1 MILPEMHPGVY
12 FADVILPLP
21 LPRIYSYSIP
31 PEMLSSAKEGKRAII
46 QFREKKQFSAV
57 IKKIHQ
63 IPPDSENTKPLL
75 AILDELPVV
84 LSKQLEFWDWMSEYY
99 MCSLGEVYKAALPS
113 GLKLE
118 SESRIALSAGYEPNL
133 PLTGPELVFIDFIKA
148 NPRRS
153 LHELSLLFRNE
164 SQMVKLVNSLLER
177 KLIEVHEDIESKIN
191 RTNEKMVRLHP
202 DFDSMD
208 KISNLFSRLKN
219 AKSQIKLLGVF
230 LRLAGINENKIDQAV
245 KWEEL
250 SKQEGVNSALLSALV
265 KKNIFIIEHSVRNIF
280 YKNDENRDSKQLSNA
295 QNLALNQIKVQF
307 ETKDTVLLHGIT
319 SSGKT
324 EIYIQLIK
332 ECLARGEQVLYL
344 LPEIALTTQIITR
357 LRHVFGNKTGIYHSK
372 FSDKDRMETWF
383 RLLET
388 NSDKRLQL
396 ILGARSSIFLPFQK
410 LGLIIIDEEHENT
423 YKQFD
428 PAPRYHARDSAMMLA
443 RMHAAKVL
451 LGSATPS
458 VESFYNARAGKFG
471 MVFLGERHQQMEL
484 PEVKVIDLVHSFKS
498 KQMKGEFSNALLK
511 EIDIRLQNHEQIIL
525 FQNRRGF
532 SPYIQCH
539 ECGWVPYC
547 KHCDVSMTYHKSL
560 SSLRCH
566 YCGYTRNMPSR
577 CDSCGN
583 TDLRTKG
590 FGTEKIQE
598 DLKLIFPEGRIA
610 RLDLDSAR
618 TRRAYESIIDNF
630 EKQEIDILIGT
641 QMISKGLD
649 FDHVSLVGILN
660 ADNMLNF
667 PDFRAFERSFQLM
680 AQVSGRAGRKGKRG
694 LVLIQTYSPKHEVI
708 KDVVKNDFLHRMESE
723 MEERKKYHYP
733 PYVRMIKISLK
744 HKRNEKVE
752 AVTKVFYAE
761 LKKIPGIELLG
772 PNVPS
777 IARIRNENLREII
790 LKIPRSETLHIIRK
804 KIEELVDSL
813 RQIKES
819 SSVKIIA
826 DVDPQ

>member
-1 MILPEMHPGVY
+1 MSPGTY

-31 PEMLSSAKEGKRAII
+31 LELLATAAPGKRAII
-46 QFREKKQFSAV
+46 QFREKKQYSAV
-57 IKKIHQ
+57 IKRIHQ
-63 IPPDSENTKPLL
+63 DAPNSENTKPLL

-84 LSKQLEFWDWMSEYY
+84 LPKQLEFWDWMSEYY

-118 SESRIALSAGYEPNL
+118 SESRISLSAGYDSL
-133 PLTGPELVFIDFIKA
+133 ISLTNQEELLIDFIKV
-148 NPRRS
+148 NPRRT
-153 LHELSLLFRNE
+153 LTELSKLFRTE
-164 SQMVKLVNSLLER
+164 SQTAKLINSLME
-177 KLIEVHEDIESKIN
+177 KKIVEVLEDIEPRISRPKEKI
-191 RTNEKMVRLHP
+191 VRLHP
-202 DFDSMD
+202 DFDSME
-208 KISNLFSRLKN
+208 KISHLFSRLKN
-219 AKSQIKLLGVF
+219 AKSQTNF
-230 LRLAGINENKIDQAV
+230 LSAFVRLAGTSDDNLVQAV
-245 KWEEL
+245 NWIEL
-250 SKQEGVNSALLSALV
+250 SKVDGINSALLSAMI
-265 KKNIFIIEHSVRNIF
+265 KKGIFITELNLRKISH
-280 YKNDENRDSKQLSNA
+280 ENETNQEAKLLSSA
-295 QNLALNQIKVQF
+295 QNLALKQIKEQF
-307 ETKDTVLLHGIT
+307 KEKDTVLLHGIT

-332 ECLARGEQVLYL
+332 ECMARGEQVLYL
-344 LPEIALTTQIITR
+344 LPEIALTTQIIAR

-383 RLLET
+383 RLLE
-388 NSDKRLQL
+388 NEPGRRLEL
-396 ILGARSSIFLPFQK
+396 VLGARSSIFLPFQK

-443 RMHAAKVL
+443 RIHDAKVL
-451 LGSATPS
+451 LGTATPS
-458 VESFYNARAGKFG
+458 IESFYNAQAGKYG
-471 MVFLGERHQQMEL
+471 MVHLGERHLQMEL
-484 PEVKVIDLVHSFKS
+484 PEIKIIDLVHSYKS
-498 KQMKGEFSNALLK
+498 RQMNGEFSNPLLK
-511 EIDIRLQNHEQIIL
+511 EIEIRLRNHEQIIL

-547 KHCDVSMTYHKSL
+547 KYCDVSMTYHKSL
-560 SSLRCH
+560 GSLSCH
-566 YCGYTRNMPSR
+566 YCGYNRNMPSH

-598 DLKLIFPEGRIA
+598 DLKLIFPEARIA
-610 RLDLDSAR
+610 RLDLDSAK
-618 TRRAYESIIDNF
+618 TRKAYEGIIDNF
-630 EKQEIDILIGT
+630 ENRLIDILIGT

-649 FDHVSLVGILN
+649 FDNVNLVGILN

-708 KDVVKNDFLHRMESE
+708 KDVVKNDFLHRMETE

-744 HKRNEKVE
+744 HSRNEKVE
-752 AVTKVFYAE
+752 AVTKAFYAA
-761 LKKIPGIELLG
+761 LKKINGIILLG

-777 IARIRNENLREII
+777 IARIKNENLREII
-790 LKIPRSETLHIIRK
+790 IKIPRNESFQFIRK
-804 KIEELVDSL
+804 KLQELVDAF
-813 RQIKES
+813 RQEKES
-819 SSVKIIA
+819 SSVKIVA